1 MNSVTAFYSFI
12 CNKVYKFMFSL
23 LMVILLLVS
32 AQVNAQFSGGDGT
45 ATSPYLVATASDLNQ
60 VRHHLDAHFIQVNDI
75 NLAGQPWSTIG
86 SSHVNERFSGVYDG
100 GGYRILG
107 LALQRP
113 NENYQGLFAYIS
125 GGSVKN
131 LHLQNVSIQARSY
144 AGALV
149 GYGTQCFMENVS
161 VAGTN
166 VSGYMYVGG
175 LAGWL
180 NACQVRS
187 ADAEGA
193 VSGYQTVGGL
203 AGIAQ
208 GTTLRY
214 GSSRGQVSGSHSY
227 AGGLL
232 GQQQSGSTFDSFSHA
247 QVSGGNIV
255 GGLLA
260 IAHGGGASIVRS
272 YSVGAID
279 SEGDTIGG
287 LIGTS
292 VGFYG
297 MPAVVDSFWD
307 EEASG
312 LMLSSGGVAKTT
324 LQMQQPD
331 TFINF
336 NFRTV
341 WTMQGAAYP
350 TFQSL
355 SHYSQPESVLLEALA
370 GQGTPESPYLIYT
383 AGELNAMRMD
393 LSAHYQL
400 MNDINLIDSVVWNY
414 GAGWLP
420 VGSSD
425 APFVGVLD
433 GAGYAIRNLVI
444 NRPTSHVQGLL
455 GQTAA
460 GAVVSNLKVLDANV
474 YGGDEVG
481 VLVGRAAGVDID
493 SAFVSGEVSGRNQVG
508 GISGRIYSSSR
519 LLYVGSHVSA
529 KGFNHVGGLAG
540 VTQNVSL
547 IYTYSYGLVQGDQ
560 NVGGLLGQ
568 LQGGLTADSF
578 SSADVKG
585 LQLVGGLMGST
596 YGGGSLVFRTY
607 SNGSVVGDPAHT
619 ETTGGLIGTRI
630 ALYGFG
636 SVEDSYWD
644 VEKSGQAESSMGVG
658 RSSAEMS
665 MADTFQRFNFN
676 LVWMLPHQ
684 MDGSPVFQDLS
695 VYSNPEERALSD
707 LSGAGTLLDPYLIYD
722 GNELNAIR
730 LDLNAHYRLMAN
742 IDLSDSVVWNMGEGW
757 LSVGTQEQMFVGT
770 FDGNGFA
777 IENLVINR
785 PGKNHQGLFGR
796 TNEGFEVS
804 RLSLKSVNVYG
815 STYTGALVGRATA
828 PVIRRVRAEG
838 DISGY
843 HSVGGVA
850 GEITQK
856 GNVVHVSS
864 QVRAHG
870 YNYIGGLIGN
880 SGSTHVRMASST
892 GQLSGAAYVGG
903 LQGMQSGGLTEDS
916 YSHARVFGAGY
927 IGGLLGS
934 INAGSA
940 ELKRSYSAGQV
951 MALNEESEQVGGLVG
966 ASGCYYGCP
975 VVSASYWDTE
985 SSTVSVSAGGT
996 GYTTA
1001 EMTWPYAQGLYQGW
1015 DFSKIWR
1022 NDVKQAFQGYPY
1034 LRDPDQQRSR
1044 RGGLP
1049 VWLFIQ

>member
-232 GQQQSGSTFDSFSHA
+232 GQQQSGST
-247 QVSGGNIV
+247 
-255 GGLLA
+255 
-260 IAHGGGASIVRS
+260 
-272 YSVGAID
+272 
-279 SEGDTIGG
+279 
-287 LIGTS
+287 
-292 VGFYG
+292 
-297 MPAVVDSFWD
+297 
-307 EEASG
+307 
-312 LMLSSGGVAKTT
+312 
-324 LQMQQPD
+324 
-331 TFINF
+331 
-336 NFRTV
+336 
-341 WTMQGAAYP
+341 
-350 TFQSL
+350 
-355 SHYSQPESVLLEALA
+355 
-370 GQGTPESPYLIYT
+370 YLIYT